1 MLLLLIL
8 PLISCQL
15 QVKFSG
21 YQRAPQDTYSTSRFG
36 LQYLI
41 SVEIWGRSCVF
52 SQSCTKLLSC
62 LLQAVFI
69 QDPEVRNFLSDPV
82 GSKKE
87 KRQVIEELKDSAN
100 LSQHTLNF
108 LKVLLQDGRL
118 PDASIIF
125 KNFENLYCQRT
136 ETEVRSNISH
146 LSLGNVCR
154 KEKQLLLCCQSFH

>member
-1 MLLLLIL
+1 MLL
-8 PLISCQL
+8 
-15 QVKFSG
+15 F
-21 YQRAPQDTYSTSRFG
+21 
-36 LQYLI
+36 
-41 SVEIWGRSCVF
+41 
-52 SQSCTKLLSC
+52 

-100 LSQHTLNF
+100 LSEHTLNF

-136 ETEVRSNISH
+136 ETEVWFQDFAPMH
-146 LSLGNVCR
+146 SLR
-154 KEKQLLLCCQSFH
+154 RYKQIASREI